1 MQYIEFHNWQY
12 GYRKILS
19 TKLFQ
24 EHFGMGL
31 KEAHERTDI
40 LLDKQSFILPVESE
54 EKANEIIKQF
64 TEIGAL
70 CRLVKPA

>member
-1 MQYIEFHNWQY
+1 MRYVEFYDWQY
-12 GYRKILS
+12 GYRKISS

-31 KEAHERTDI
+31 KEANERTNT
-40 LLDKQSFILPVESE
+40 LLDKQSFILRVESV
-54 EKANEIIKQF
+54 EKADEVIKQF

-70 CRLVKPA
+70 CRLVELA